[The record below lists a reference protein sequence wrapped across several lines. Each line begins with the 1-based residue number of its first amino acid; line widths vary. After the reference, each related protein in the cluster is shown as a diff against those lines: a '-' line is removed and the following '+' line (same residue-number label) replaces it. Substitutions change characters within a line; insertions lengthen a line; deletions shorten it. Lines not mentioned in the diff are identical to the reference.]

1 MDLLENC
8 TNPGDT
14 IWYKI
19 RKWGI
24 VIRLREARRAF
35 QWGSHT
41 WFLEEASPE
50 TGLQDR
56 EDLISRLKVGDRRT
70 VILLLKVK
78 PNKEG
83 RSILKQ

>member
-1 MDLLENC
+1 MDLLENY

-24 VIRLREARRAF
+24 VIRFREARRAF

-50 TGLQDR
+50 MGLQDR
-56 EDLISRLKVGDRRT
+56 EDPISRLEVGDRKT

-78 PNKEG
+78 PNEAG
-83 RSILKQ
+83 RRILKQ